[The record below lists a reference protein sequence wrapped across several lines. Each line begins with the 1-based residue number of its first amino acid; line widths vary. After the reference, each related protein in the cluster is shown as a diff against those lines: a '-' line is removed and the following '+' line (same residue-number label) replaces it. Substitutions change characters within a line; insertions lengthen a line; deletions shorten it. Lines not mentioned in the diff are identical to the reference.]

1 MKLPIYINEQGQIVW
16 PDNAR
21 ELLGLQAQAAG
32 ETFVLDVQ
40 GVEAAPLSPDA
51 AADAVFGEALRHTAG
66 RYGAVFKRLADA

>member
-1 MKLPIYINEQGQIVW
+1 MKLPIYIDEQGQIVW

-40 GVEAAPLSPDA
+40 AVEPASGVDAAPDA
-51 AADAVFGEALRHTAG
+51 DFEEALRHTAG
-66 RYGAVFKRLADA
+66 RYGALFRRLADA